1 MLIGRVKEQSELM
14 EAYRAAESKFVVVY
28 GRRRVGKTYLVRQ
41 TFKDHISF
49 AHSGQA
55 NAKLNEQLFGWC
67 ASLKDAGMEVN
78 KLPKS
83 WLEAFELL
91 KEHIRK
97 SKAKKKVIFI
107 DELPWLDTP
116 KSRFVNALEFFWNG
130 WASGRDDV
138 LLIVCGSATSWIVN
152 KIFKNHGGL
161 HNRVTNQIYLKPFTL
176 NECEEYSHSLNLSYS
191 RMDVLEG
198 YMVMGGIPYYWSLLE
213 PGYSM
218 AQNIDRLFF
227 ADKGKLRYEF
237 NELYHSLFRN
247 PENYIT
253 IVQIL
258 GKNNAGLTRD
268 ELIDKSKIE
277 NGGNL
282 SKQLEDL
289 EHCGF
294 IQYLN
299 TPSNKKYRGVYKLI
313 DNFTL
318 FYLKYMR
325 ENSTN
330 DESFWTNNYNSSVRL
345 SWVGIA
351 FERVCFQHIR
361 QIKEAMQIGGVLSN
375 VYSLNIKAANSN
387 RRGAQIDMIIDRND
401 NTINLCEMKFS
412 NKPFTIDKEYQRNLL
427 NKIESVQEYSNHKK
441 TIILTMITTYG
452 IEKNGYWNI
461 VQKEVTINDLFKE

>member
-1 MLIGRVKEQSELM
+1 MLIGRIKEQNELL
-14 EAYRAAESKFVVVY
+14 EAYRAAESKFIVVY

-97 SKAKKKVIFI
+97 SKVKKKVIFI

-191 RMDVLEG
+191 RLDVLEG

-361 QIKEAMQIGGVLSN
+361 QIKEALQIGGVLSN

-387 RRGAQIDMIIDRND
+387 GRGAQIDMIIDRND

>member
-1 MLIGRVKEQSELM
+1 MLIGRIKEQRELM
-14 EAYRAAESKFVVVY
+14 EAYRATDSKFVVVY

-41 TFKDHISF
+41 TFKDQFTF

-55 NAKLNEQLFGWC
+55 HAKLNEQLFGWC
-67 ASLKDAGMEVN
+67 ASLKDAGMPVDS
-78 KLPKS
+78 LPKS

-91 KEHIRK
+91 KEHIRT
-97 SKAKKKVIFI
+97 STAKKKVIFI

-130 WASGRDDV
+130 WASARDDV

-176 NECEEYSHSLNLSYS
+176 NECEKYVHSLNLKFS
-191 RMDVLEG
+191 RMDILEG
-198 YMVMGGIPYYWSLLE
+198 YMVMGGIPHYWSLLE
-213 PGYSM
+213 AGNSL

-247 PENYIT
+247 PENYIA
-253 IVQIL
+253 IVQDL
-258 GKNNAGLTRD
+258 GKNSAGLTRD
-268 ELIDKSKIE
+268 EIIAKTKIE

-294 IQYLN
+294 IQYVN
-299 TPSNKKYRGVYKLI
+299 IPSNKKYRGVYKLM

-318 FYLKYMR
+318 FYLKYMS
-325 ENSTN
+325 ENSIN

-351 FERVCFQHIR
+351 FERVSFQHIR
-361 QIKEAMQIGGVLSN
+361 QIKEALQIGGVLSN
-375 VYSLNIKAANSN
+375 VYSLYIKGKNGTG
-387 RRGAQIDMIIDRND
+387 RGAQIDMMIDRSD

-412 NKPFTIDKEYQRNLL
+412 NKAFTIDKEYQRNLQ
-427 NKIESVQEYSNHKK
+427 NKIDCIQEYTNYKK
-441 TIILTMITTYG
+441 TIILTMITANG
-452 IEKNGYWNI
+452 IEQNCYWNI
-461 VQKEVTINDLFKE
+461 VQKEVTMDDLFKE

>member
-1 MLIGRVKEQSELM
+1 MLIGRIKEQNELL
-14 EAYRAAESKFVVVY
+14 EAYRAAESKFIVVY

-67 ASLKDAGMEVN
+67 ASLKDVGMKVD
-78 KLPKS
+78 KLPNS

-91 KEHIRK
+91 KEYIRN
-97 SKAKKKVIFI
+97 SNAKKKVVFI

-191 RMDVLEG
+191 RLDVLEG

-325 ENSTN
+325 ENSNN

-345 SWVGIA
+345 SWVGLA

-361 QIKEAMQIGGVLSN
+361 QIKEALQIGGVLSN
-375 VYSLNIKAANSN
+375 VYSLNIKTANSN
-387 RRGAQIDMIIDRND
+387 GRGAQIDMIIDRND

-412 NKPFTIDKEYQRNLL
+412 NKPFTIDKEYQRNLF
-427 NKIESVQEYSNHKK
+427 NKIESVQEYTNHKK
-441 TIILTMITTYG
+441 TIILTMITTFG
-452 IEKNGYWNI
+452 IEHNGYWNI
-461 VQKEVTINDLFKE
+461 VQKEVTIDNLFKE

>member
-1 MLIGRVKEQSELM
+1 MLIGRIKEQNELL
-14 EAYRAAESKFVVVY
+14 EAYRAAESKFIVVY

-67 ASLKDAGMEVN
+67 ASLKDAGMEGN

-191 RMDVLEG
+191 RLDVLEG

-361 QIKEAMQIGGVLSN
+361 QIKEALQIGGVLSN

-387 RRGAQIDMIIDRND
+387 GRGAQIDMIIDRND

>member
-1 MLIGRVKEQSELM
+1 MLIGRIKEQRELM
-14 EAYRAAESKFVVVY
+14 EAYRATESKFVVVY

-41 TFKDHISF
+41 TFKDQFTF

-67 ASLKDAGMEVN
+67 ASLKDAGMAVVTW
-78 KLPKS
+78 PKS

-91 KEHIRK
+91 KEHIRT
-97 SKAKKKVIFI
+97 STAKKKVIFI

-130 WASGRDDV
+130 WASARDDV

-176 NECEEYSHSLNLSYS
+176 NECEKYMRSLNLNFS
-191 RMDVLEG
+191 RLDVLEG
-198 YMVMGGIPYYWSLLE
+198 YMVMGGIPYYWSLLKA
-213 PGYSM
+213 GDSL
-218 AQNIDRLFF
+218 AQNIDKLFF

-237 NELYHSLFRN
+237 NELYHSLFRY
-247 PENYIT
+247 PEKYIA
-253 IVQIL
+253 IVQAL
-258 GKNNAGLTRD
+258 GKNSAGLTRD
-268 ELIDKSKIE
+268 EIITKAKIE

-294 IQYLN
+294 IQYVN
-299 TPSNKKYRGVYKLI
+299 TPSNKKYRGVYKLT

-318 FYLKYMR
+318 FYFKYMC
-325 ENSTN
+325 ENSIN

-361 QIKEAMQIGGVLSN
+361 QIKEALQIGGVLSN
-375 VYSLNIKAANSN
+375 VYYLNIKN
-387 RRGAQIDMIIDRND
+387 RSGYGNGTQIDMIIDRND

-412 NKPFTIDKEYQRNLL
+412 NKAFTIDKDYHHNLM
-427 NKIESVQEYSNHKK
+427 NKVDCIQEYTSHNK

-452 IEKNGYWNI
+452 IKHNGYWNI
-461 VQKEVTINDLFKE
+461 VQKEVTMNDLFKE

>member
-1 MLIGRVKEQSELM
+1 MLIGRIKEQRELM
-14 EAYRAAESKFVVVY
+14 EAYRATESKFVVVY

-41 TFKDHISF
+41 SFKDQFTF

-67 ASLKDAGMEVN
+67 ASLKEAGMVVSN
-78 KLPKS
+78 LPKT

-91 KEHIRK
+91 KEHIRNFT
-97 SKAKKKVIFI
+97 AKKKVIFI

-176 NECEEYSHSLNLSYS
+176 NECEKYIHSLNLNYS
-191 RMDVLEG
+191 RMDILEG

-213 PGYSM
+213 AGESL

-247 PENYIT
+247 PENYIA
-253 IVQIL
+253 IVRAL
-258 GKNNAGLTRD
+258 GKNSMGLTRD
-268 ELIDKSKIE
+268 EIISKTKIE

-294 IQYLN
+294 IQYMN
-299 TPSNKKYRGVYKLI
+299 IPSNKKYRGVYKLI

-318 FYLKYMR
+318 FYLKYMN
-325 ENSTN
+325 ENSIN

-361 QIKEAMQIGGVLSN
+361 QIKEALQIGGVLSN
-375 VYSLNIKAANSN
+375 VYSLNIKDTNN
-387 RRGAQIDMIIDRND
+387 TGHGAQIDMIIDRND

-412 NKPFTIDKEYQRNLL
+412 NKAFTIDKDYQRNLL
-427 NKIESVQEYSNHKK
+427 NKVDSLQEYTNHKK
-441 TIILTMITTYG
+441 TIILTMITTEG
-452 IEKNGYWNI
+452 IEHNSYWNI
-461 VQKEVTINDLFKE
+461 VQKEVTADDLFKE

>member
-1 MLIGRVKEQSELM
+1 MLIGRIKEQNELL
-14 EAYRAAESKFVVVY
+14 EAYRAAESKFIVVY

-191 RMDVLEG
+191 RLDVLEG

-361 QIKEAMQIGGVLSN
+361 QIKEALQIGGVLSN

-387 RRGAQIDMIIDRND
+387 GRGAQIDMIIDRND

-461 VQKEVTINDLFKE
+461 VQKEVTIVDLFME

>member
-1 MLIGRVKEQSELM
+1 MLIGRIKEQRELL
-14 EAYRAAESKFVVVY
+14 EAYRSAESRFVVVY

-41 TFKDHISF
+41 TFKDQFTF

-67 ASLKDAGMEVN
+67 ASLKDAGMEVG

-91 KEHIRK
+91 KEHIRA
-97 SKAKKKVIFI
+97 STAEKKVIFI

-116 KSRFVNALEFFWNG
+116 RSRFVNALEFFWNG

-176 NECEEYSHSLNLSYS
+176 NECEKYMHSLHLNFS
-191 RMDVLEG
+191 RVDVLEG
-198 YMVMGGIPYYWSLLE
+198 YMVMGGIPYYWSLMK
-213 PGYSM
+213 PGFSL

-227 ADKGKLRYEF
+227 ADKGKLKYEF
-237 NELYHSLFRN
+237 KELYHSLFRY
-247 PENYIT
+247 PENYIS
-253 IVQIL
+253 IVEAL
-258 GKNNAGLTRD
+258 GTNSAGLTRD
-268 ELIDKSKIE
+268 GIIDKTKIE

-282 SKQLEDL
+282 SKQLDDL

-299 TPSNKKYRGVYKLI
+299 TASNKKYCGIYKLI

-325 ENSTN
+325 ENSIN
-330 DESFWTNNYNSSVRL
+330 DEAFWSNNYNSSIRL
-345 SWVGIA
+345 SWVGLA

-361 QIKEAMQIGGVLSN
+361 QIKEALQIGGVLSN
-375 VYSLNIKAANSN
+375 VYALNIRDERDNG
-387 RRGAQIDMIIDRND
+387 RGAQIDMIIDRKD
-401 NTINLCEMKFS
+401 NTINLCELKFS
-412 NKPFTIDKEYQRNLL
+412 NKAFSIDKDYQRSLQ
-427 NKIESVQEYSNHKK
+427 NKVDCVQEYTRYKK

-452 IEKNGYWNI
+452 VEQNGYWNI
-461 VQKEVTINDLFKE
+461 AQKEVTMDDLFKE

>member
-1 MLIGRVKEQSELM
+1 MLIGRIKEQNELL
-14 EAYRAAESKFVVVY
+14 EAYRAAESKFIVVY

-191 RMDVLEG
+191 RLDVLEG

-361 QIKEAMQIGGVLSN
+361 QIKEALQIGGVLSN

-387 RRGAQIDMIIDRND
+387 GRGAQIDMIIDRND

-461 VQKEVTINDLFKE
+461 VQKEVTIVDLFKE

>member
-1 MLIGRVKEQSELM
+1 MLIGRNKEQRELI
-14 EAYRAAESKFVVVY
+14 EAYRATESKFVVVY

-41 TFKDHISF
+41 TFKDKFTF

-67 ASLKDAGMEVN
+67 ASLKDAGMVIA
-78 KLPKS
+78 KMPKS

-91 KEHIRK
+91 KEHIRG
-97 SKAKKKVIFI
+97 SKAEKKVVFI

-116 KSRFVNALEFFWNG
+116 KSRFINALEFFWNG

-138 LLIVCGSATSWIVN
+138 LLIVCGSASSWIVN

-161 HNRVTNQIYLKPFTL
+161 HNRATNQIYLKPFTL
-176 NECEEYSHSLNLSYS
+176 NECEQYSHSLKLNYT
-191 RMDVLEG
+191 RMDVLEA
-198 YMVMGGIPYYWSLLE
+198 YSVMGGIPYYWSLLE
-213 PGYSM
+213 PGDSL

-247 PENYIT
+247 PDNYIA
-253 IVQIL
+253 IVQAL
-258 GKNNAGLTRD
+258 GKNSAGLTRD
-268 ELIDKSKIE
+268 ALIENTKIE

-294 IQYLN
+294 IQYVNL
-299 TPSNKKYRGVYKLI
+299 PSNKKYRGIYKLI

-318 FYLKYMR
+318 FYLKFMKK
-325 ENSTN
+325 NSAN
-330 DESFWTNNYNSSVRL
+330 DESFWAHSYNSSVRL
-345 SWVGIA
+345 SWMGIA

-361 QIKEAMQIGGVLSN
+361 QIKEALQIAGVLST
-375 VYSLNIKAANSN
+375 VYSLNIKDE
-387 RRGAQIDMIIDRND
+387 RGKGHGAQIDMIIDRQD
-401 NTINLCEMKFS
+401 NTLNLCEMKFS
-412 NKPFTIDKEYQRNLL
+412 NKPFTIDKDYHQNLL
-427 NKIESVQEYSNHKK
+427 NKIDCVQEYTNCKK
-441 TIILTMITTYG
+441 TIILTMITT
-452 IEKNGYWNI
+452 NGVEQNAYWNI
-461 VQKEVTINDLFKE
+461 VQKEVTMDDLFKE

>member
-1 MLIGRVKEQSELM
+1 MLIGRIKEQQELLD
-14 EAYRAAESKFVVVY
+14 AYRATESKFVVVY

-41 TFKDHISF
+41 TFKNQFTF

-55 NAKLNEQLFGWC
+55 NARLNEQLFGWC
-67 ASLKDAGMEVN
+67 ASLKDAGMTVD

-91 KEHIRK
+91 KELIRV
-97 SKAKKKVIFI
+97 SKAPKKVVFI

-116 KSRFVNALEFFWNG
+116 KSGFVNALEFFWNG

-152 KIFKNHGGL
+152 KVFKNHGGL
-161 HNRVTNQIYLKPFTL
+161 HNRITNQIYLKPFTL
-176 NECEEYSHSLNLSYS
+176 NECEQYMHNMNLSFTRS
-191 RMDVLEG
+191 DILEC

-213 PGYSM
+213 PGDSL
-218 AQNIDRLFF
+218 AQNIDKLFF
-227 ADKGKLRYEF
+227 AEKGKLRYEF

-247 PENYIT
+247 PDNYIA
-253 IVQIL
+253 IVMAL
-258 GKNNAGLTRD
+258 GKNSAGLTRG
-268 ELIDKSKIE
+268 ELINATKIE

-294 IQYLN
+294 IKYSVS
-299 TPSNKKYRGVYKLI
+299 PKNKINGGIYRLV
-313 DNFTL
+313 DQFTM
-318 FYLKYMR
+318 FYLKYMK
-325 ENSTN
+325 ENSVN
-330 DESFWTNNYNSSVRL
+330 DESFWTHNYNSSVRL

-361 QIKEAMQIGGVLSN
+361 QIKEALQIGGVLST
-375 VYSLNIKAANSN
+375 VYSLNIKDESGK
-387 RRGAQIDMIIDRND
+387 RSGAQIDMVIDRKD

-412 NKPFTIDKEYQRNLL
+412 YKTFTIDKDYYANLM
-427 NKIESVQEYSNHKK
+427 NKLDCIQEYSNHKK

-452 IEKNGYWNI
+452 IEHNGYWNI
-461 VQKEVTINDLFKE
+461 VQKEVTMDDLFKE

>member
-1 MLIGRVKEQSELM
+1 MLIGRIKEQNELL
-14 EAYRAAESKFVVVY
+14 EAYRAAESKFIVVY

-191 RMDVLEG
+191 RLDVLEG

-361 QIKEAMQIGGVLSN
+361 QIKEALQIGGVLSN

-387 RRGAQIDMIIDRND
+387 GRGAQIDMIIDRND

>member
-1 MLIGRVKEQSELM
+1 MLIGRIKEQRELM
-14 EAYRAAESKFVVVY
+14 EAYRASESRFVVVY

-41 TFKDHISF
+41 TFKEQLTF

-55 NAKLNEQLFGWC
+55 NAKLNDQLFGWC
-67 ASLKDAGMEVN
+67 SSLKEAGMAVN
-78 KLPKS
+78 NLPKT

-91 KEHIRK
+91 KEHIRN
-97 SKAKKKVIFI
+97 SSAKKKVIFI

-152 KIFKNHGGL
+152 KIFKDHGGL

-176 NECEEYSHSLNLSYS
+176 NECEKYTHSLNLNYS
-191 RMDVLEG
+191 RMDILEG
-198 YMVMGGIPYYWSLLE
+198 YMVMGGIPYYWSLLKAGE
-213 PGYSM
+213 SL

-237 NELYHSLFRN
+237 NDLYHSLFRN
-247 PENYIT
+247 PDHYIA
-253 IVQIL
+253 IVRAL
-258 GKNNAGLTRD
+258 GKNSMGLTRD
-268 ELIDKSKIE
+268 EIISNTKIQ

-289 EHCGF
+289 VHCGF
-294 IQYLN
+294 IQYVN
-299 TPSNKKYRGVYKLI
+299 TPSNKRYRCVYKLI

-318 FYLKYMR
+318 FYLKYMN
-325 ENSTN
+325 ENTVN

-361 QIKEAMQIGGVLSN
+361 QIKEALQIGGVLSN
-375 VYSLNIKAANSN
+375 VYSLRTKDTNAKGY
-387 RRGAQIDMIIDRND
+387 GAQIDMIIDRND

-412 NKPFTIDKEYQRNLL
+412 KKAFTIDKEYQRKLL
-427 NKIESVQEYSNHKK
+427 NKIDCIQEYTNYKK
-441 TIILTMITTYG
+441 TIILTMVTTEG
-452 IEKNGYWNI
+452 VEHNGYWNT
-461 VQKEVTINDLFKE
+461 VQKEVTMNDLFKE

>member
-1 MLIGRVKEQSELM
+1 MLIGRIKEQNELL
-14 EAYRAAESKFVVVY
+14 EAYRAAESKFIVVY

-191 RMDVLEG
+191 RLDVLEG

-361 QIKEAMQIGGVLSN
+361 QIKEALQIGGVLSN

-387 RRGAQIDMIIDRND
+387 GRGAQIDMIIDRND

-427 NKIESVQEYSNHKK
+427 NKIESVQEYSNNKK
-441 TIILTMITTYG
+441 TIILTMITIYG

-461 VQKEVTINDLFKE
+461 VQKEVTIDDLFKE